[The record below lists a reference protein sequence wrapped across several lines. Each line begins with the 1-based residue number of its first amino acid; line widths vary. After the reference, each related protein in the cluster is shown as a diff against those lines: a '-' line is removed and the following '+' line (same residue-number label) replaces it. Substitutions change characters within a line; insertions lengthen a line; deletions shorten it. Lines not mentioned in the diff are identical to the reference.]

1 MNWKMLRDSQDIW
14 DVTLVCGNEYG
25 WRDRRILPQGWKM
38 IYRQQTEWSMDENVV
53 SRKARRYR
61 SWKGKR
67 RILVLIRWTELWS
80 VSFKVFKKETYPSC
94 LRGER
99 LNTWERFG
107 KSC

>member
-1 MNWKMLRDSQDIW
+1 MLRDGQDIS
-14 DVTLVCGNEYG
+14 DVTLVCGNEDG
-25 WRDRRILPQGWKM
+25 WRDKRILPQGWKM

-80 VSFKVFKKETYPSC
+80 VSFKVFKKETYLSC

-99 LNTWERFG
+99 LNTRERFG